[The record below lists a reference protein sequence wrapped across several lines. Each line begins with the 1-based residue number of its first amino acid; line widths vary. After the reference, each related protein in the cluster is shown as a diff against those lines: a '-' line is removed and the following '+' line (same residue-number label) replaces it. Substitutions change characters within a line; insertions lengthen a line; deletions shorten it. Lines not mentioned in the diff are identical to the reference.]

1 MCPSSRSP
9 HAIRTGSVTWNLY
22 SGLDFE
28 QVATRVIATTSTI
41 RGYYDAADQS
51 EEYEQCHQQAE
62 QTLDISGDTNDS

>member
-9 HAIRTGSVTWNLY
+9 HAIRTGSVTCHLN

-28 QVATRVIATTSTI
+28 QVATRVDATTLTI
-41 RGYYDAADQS
+41 RRHYDAADQS
-51 EEYEQCHQQAE
+51 EEYEQRHQQAE